1 MISKYLFL
9 GPSQRKNEV
18 EIFTLPS
25 PGDSCPASR
34 RVFGIAV
41 CGIRAAWLQPGGKK
55 AGGRQRRAMSAL
67 NLKAA
72 AKAVAV
78 MGLATKKD
86 PECVRVVVRWVAVP
100 ACAPTVLVA
109 QAGWRRRLPDRVRGR
124 RGAASCS
131 DAGSGRPRACIVLAR
146 LALACRAPCCCWCG
160 DVCTRE
166 RGPPHRHGTRAQRPR
181 ARDSAHGQPA
191 PARLRRSNPLR
202 RGGSPLEQ
210 GGVDLLP
217 GSLAPGERLSRVRAL
232 WCGVGGGAAV
242 WT

>member
-1 MISKYLFL
+1 
-9 GPSQRKNEV
+9 
-18 EIFTLPS
+18 
-25 PGDSCPASR
+25 
-34 RVFGIAV
+34 
-41 CGIRAAWLQPGGKK
+41 
-55 AGGRQRRAMSAL
+55 MSAL

-166 RGPPHRHGTRAQRPR
+166 RRLPHRHGTRAQRPR

-217 GSLAPGERLSRVRAL
+217 GSLLAPGERLSRVRAL